1 MTHSAAWIADARE
14 VDDAWLCAHV
24 GWLDESD
31 AVRFSKFVR
40 RERQRQFL
48 IGRVLL
54 KQELGRMLGV
64 PPRAISLSAQAGKGP
79 ELDWPHGGP
88 IALSVSHSGPWV
100 ACAASQSTALG
111 LDIEVIDPA
120 RDVLALAE
128 QAFGP
133 AEAAWLAA
141 RQDAT
146 RVPDF
151 YEKWCEHEARI
162 KLGLDHCYLYVLR
175 HHEVAAVLCTRD
187 ALQTAPAFVPV
198 TLSGETDWPGA

>member
-1 MTHSAAWIADARE
+1 MTHSAAWIVDARE
-14 VDDAWLCAHV
+14 VDDAWLSAHG
-24 GWLDESD
+24 GWLDAPD
-31 AVRFSKFVR
+31 AVRFSRFVR

-64 PPRAISLSAQAGKGP
+64 APRAISLSAQAGKGP
-79 ELDWPHGGP
+79 ELAWPQGGP
-88 IALSVSHSGPWV
+88 ISLSVSHSGPWV

-141 RQDAT
+141 RPDAS

-162 KLGLDHCYLYVLR
+162 KLGLDHCHTYVLR
-175 HHEVAAVLCTRD
+175 HPGVAAVLCTRD
-187 ALQTAPAFVPV
+187 ALAITPQLMPA
-198 TLSGETDWPGA
+198 TLLGEAQ

>member
-1 MTHSAAWIADARE
+1 MTDNAVWIVDARE
-14 VDDAWLCAHV
+14 VDDAWLSGHV
-24 GWLDESD
+24 AWLDEPD
-31 AVRFSKFVR
+31 AVRFSRFVR

-64 PPRAISLSAQAGKGP
+64 PPREISLSAEAGKAP
-79 ELDWPHGGP
+79 ELASPQGAP

-100 ACAASQSTALG
+100 ACAASSFTPIG
-111 LDIEVIDPA
+111 LDIETIDPA
-120 RDVLALAE
+120 RDVIALAE

-133 AEAAWLAA
+133 DEAAWLAA
-141 RQDAT
+141 RPDST
-146 RVPDF
+146 RTLEF

-162 KLGLDHCYLYVLR
+162 KLGLDHCHKHVLR

-187 ALQTAPAFVPV
+187 PLRTAPALVPV
-198 TLSGETDWPGA
+198 TLSRDPGWPGA